1 MAFSTDSDLTAIVP
15 DILSLGIASFTDEH
29 AKAEADIKREIR
41 RKWWPR
47 TTFKGEM
54 NDELL
59 TDTQW
64 TRANVY
70 LVLWKYAL
78 PQLTNWVDGDRFREM
93 IDFYRDLFSQEMEAV
108 FNDGVEYD
116 FDEDGTIQ
124 NDEKDLFVAGRL
136 TR

>member
-15 DILSLGIASFTDEH
+15 DILSLGISSFADEH

-54 NDELL
+54 NDALL

>member
-1 MAFSTDSDLTAIVP
+1 MAFSTDSDLIAVQQ
-15 DILSLGIASFTDEH
+15 DILDFGINSFTNEH

-41 RKWWPR
+41 ARWWSR
-47 TTFKGEM
+47 TGRGGEM
-54 NDELL
+54 VDAQL
-59 TDTQW
+59 TDSQW

-93 IDFYRDLFSQEMEAV
+93 LSFYRDMYHQELEAV
-108 FNDGVEYD
+108 FADGVEYD
-116 FDEDGTIQ
+116 FDDDGSIS
-124 NDEKDLFVAGRL
+124 DGEKDLFVTGRL